1 MTRIA
6 AALLIVAA
14 TLVLNGV
21 SLRDAMAA
29 ERVPQPTVA
38 AVDIAQPT
46 LTQNFK
52 LLSLLMILE
61 SLRQAPGLLD
71 GQKV

>member
-6 AALLIVAA
+6 ATLLIVAA

-21 SLRDAMAA
+21 SLRDVMAA
-29 ERVPQPTVA
+29 ERVPQPTAA

-46 LTQNFK
+46 LTQNSK